1 MRETEQCEQKKEKK
15 RKEKEKNVFSSR
27 RPLRRNVV
35 GEISLPT
42 PLLSSLPPRWVYIEW
57 VEMWDAN
64 GAIEPTV
71 VDEFIERVMQSS

>member
-15 RKEKEKNVFSSR
+15 RKEKERNVFSTR

-42 PLLSSLPPRWVYIEW
+42 PLISPLPPRWVYIEW

-71 VDEFIERVMQSS
+71 VDEFIWRVMQSS